1 MKIVYLM
8 FAVAKK
14 SGTER
19 ILTDKMNYLAEN
31 YGCDVTLVTYQQ
43 GNHPISFQLSPN
55 VKHIDIN
62 ARILECYKYSGLKKM
77 VKLYQTRRE
86 LKRKFMET
94 VDGIDP
100 DIIICPTYHNIEVE
114 ALVGCGSKYVKIL
127 ESHLAHF
134 AVVEV
139 KKDNLLNR
147 ITTGWRARQ
156 LTKNISKADLLVALT
171 QRDADDWSKY
181 VRTAVIP
188 NFFTYKPQTLPEFKT
203 HKRIIAAGRVSK
215 QKGYDYLADIW
226 NIVTK
231 KHPDWHLDI
240 FGIVEEQEALD
251 IVNSKIKKYGIS
263 ETFKIHAQTD
273 DIYKEY
279 YNSDMLVLSSRFE
292 GFPLVLIEAMACGL
306 PCVSFDCP
314 NGASEFIK
322 QGTGYLIPTF
332 DIEDF
337 ADKVCRLIENED
349 ERKGMRE
356 KCRANAMRYLPED
369 IMKQWMELF
378 KKETKEHII
387 GKP

>member
-43 GNHPISFQLSPN
+43 GNHPISFQLSPK

-86 LKRKFMET
+86 LKRKFKET
-94 VDGIDP
+94 VEEIDP

-231 KHPDWHLDI
+231 KTSRLALGHLRHR
-240 FGIVEEQEALD
+240 GGTGGLGHREQQKSRNTE
-251 IVNSKIKKYGIS
+251 S
-263 ETFKIHAQTD
+263 ERLSRYTRRQT
-273 DIYKEY
+273 IYIR
-279 YNSDMLVLSSRFE
+279 SITTATCSCLARASRVSRSCLSRLW
-292 GFPLVLIEAMACGL
+292 PV
-306 PCVSFDCP
+306 DCP
-314 NGASEFIK
+314 
-322 QGTGYLIPTF
+322 
-332 DIEDF
+332 
-337 ADKVCRLIENED
+337 V
-349 ERKGMRE
+349 
-356 KCRANAMRYLPED
+356 
-369 IMKQWMELF
+369 
-378 KKETKEHII
+378 
-387 GKP
+387 